1 MYGTDDSKRTTYDV
15 VVTLLSDDESGII
28 QLG

>member
-15 VVTLLSDDESGII
+15 VVKLLSDDESGII